1 MARNAFVPMVWI
13 TSDINGEALRT
24 LIAISFYADAKTGEC
39 WPNNAKL
46 IALLGKTERT
56 IQRDVKALVDA
67 GLISIH
73 DGGGKYRRF
82 RIESPEWY
90 DRPGRKTDRETPNN
104 PDENCRGTDETTPT
118 KNVGVGVA
126 QPRQKTSPN
135 PDNKRRGYPD
145 ENCRGPNKNTPIE
158 HTQEHN
164 SGSSSFSEES
174 KPTQNA
180 TTTTTK
186 NLEPFEAGI
195 GTELPA
201 VRNAV
206 EPFRPR
212 LVELQPTQFK
222 PETRD
227 RIMSILGHDAEQF
240 ARKITQEQADAGF
253 PDWILDEAKRNKTP
267 GRLAFHLLKT
277 AWRPGWINPKAEEQ
291 AKRAARRERLRALK

>member
-1 MARNAFVPMVWI
+1 MARNAFVPMAWI
-13 TSDINGEALRT
+13 TSDINGEALRL
-24 LIAISFYADAKTGEC
+24 LILISTYADATSGEC
-39 WPNNAKL
+39 WPNNATM
-46 IALLGKTERT
+46 AEVLGKSQRS
-56 IQRDVKALVDA
+56 IQMSLQELKSA
-67 GLISIH
+67 GLISMT
-73 DGGGKYRRF
+73 DAVGRRRRI

-90 DRPGRKTDRETPNN
+90 DKPRRKPSGLNN
-104 PDENCRGTDETTPT
+104 EENLHGLNGE
-118 KNVGVGVA
+118 
-126 QPRQKTSPN
+126 PRRKPSPN
-135 PDNKRRGYPD
+135 HE
-145 ENCRGPNKNTPIE
+145 ENLHPNHEENLHGPNKNTPIE

-164 SGSSSFSEES
+164 SGSGSVLEES

-201 VRNAV
+201 IRSAV

-212 LVELQPTQFK
+212 LVELRPTEFK

-227 RIMSILGHDAEQF
+227 RIMAILGHDAEQF

-277 AWRPGWINPKAEEQ
+277 AWRPGWMNPKAEEE